1 MISRHDIQ
9 RLLHQEREGPVLSVF
24 LDMSVDSDNKRT
36 YDVFLQKR
44 KGEFA
49 ELDSDR
55 EGHHREALG
64 EAFARVEAWLE
75 NEFDDS
81 KKGVA
86 LYTGIGPDWL
96 EALQFP
102 VPVRNRIEISAR
114 PIIGPLVQI
123 VEAYRHHGIV
133 LVDREHLRILSVYLN
148 ETVAEHRVETEPYP
162 APHDVKVG
170 GYSAKDYQRRK
181 AEEVRHFFKEFAR
194 EVAEFDRRYR
204 PDDLIVLGTNENA
217 KHFVEF
223 LPKNLQEKVVHT
235 GSAPAVAD
243 AVEPAVILERL
254 EPFFR
259 QQLEQKANRAVQILG
274 ERVSQS
280 HLAIAGFQDTL
291 RQLQEGRLDTLVLA
305 RDAAMAGA
313 HCMQCGFY
321 LVESDS
327 ACPYCGG
334 DLERDVDLAEVVI
347 RLAQEQDVPIEF
359 VDSDAIADMDGVG
372 GLLRF

>member
-36 YDVFLQKR
+36 YDVYLQNR
-44 KGEFA
+44 KAEFDQL
-49 ELDSDR
+49 ESDR
-55 EGHHREALG
+55 EEHHREALG
-64 EAFARVEAWLE
+64 EAFERVEEWLATG
-75 NEFDDS
+75 FDEAN
-81 KKGVA
+81 KGVA
-86 LYTGIGPDWL
+86 VYTGIGSEWL

-133 LVDREHLRILSVYLN
+133 LVDREHLRILSVYLDT
-148 ETVAEHRVETEPYP
+148 TVAEHRAETEPYP
-162 APHDVKVG
+162 VPHDVKAG
-170 GYSAKDYQRRK
+170 GYSAKDYQKRK
-181 AEEVRHFFKEFAR
+181 AEEARHFFKEFAR

-204 PDDLIVLGTNENA
+204 PDDLVVLGTNENA

-223 LPKNLQEKVVHT
+223 LPKHLQEKVVLT
-235 GSAPAVAD
+235 GAAPAVAD
-243 AVEPAVILERL
+243 AVDPAVVLERL
-254 EPFFR
+254 DPFFKR
-259 QQLEQKANRAVQILG
+259 QLEDKANRAAKVLND
-274 ERVSQS
+274 RVSQS

-291 RQLQEGRLDTLVLA
+291 RQLQEGRIDTLVLA
-305 RDAAMAGA
+305 RDVAMDGA
-313 HCMQCGFY
+313 QCVQCGFY

-334 DLERDVDLAEVVI
+334 VLERDVDLAEVVI

-359 VDSDAIADMDGVG
+359 VDAEAIGDRDGVG